1 MIHLVSQQTLFNLCR
16 GDLVE
21 QINSRRAEQEM
32 ALELH
37 ILQLN
42 STPTLLQFL
51 ALEEHKSE
59 MANIFEGMMAYSTS
73 STNRRLL
80 EQYLPST

>member
-1 MIHLVSQQTLFNLCR
+1 
-16 GDLVE
+16 VE

-42 STPTLLQFL
+42 STPMLLQFL
-51 ALEEHKSE
+51 AVEEHKSE
-59 MANIFEGMMAYSTS
+59 MANIFEGMMAYNTASIQSTPLGAIFAF
-73 STNRRLL
+73 NG
-80 EQYLPST
+80 